1 MGFLKKG
8 ETFDYYVLQNTKRS
22 LSDGKVTNSFK
33 ISRDTESCLI
43 KAQKLSTII
52 PQITIKVADPAK
64 EDEQFMNNTNAKIKT
79 SRLRD
84 LQFNSTKILDFIN
97 LTSDFFQNFH
107 VGYVSFLAAVIT
119 TAICQFNR

>member
-1 MGFLKKG
+1 
-8 ETFDYYVLQNTKRS
+8 
-22 LSDGKVTNSFK
+22 
-33 ISRDTESCLI
+33 LI

-84 LQFNSTKILDFIN
+84 LNSQIQPVSISN
-97 LTSDFFQNFH
+97 PSDFKR
-107 VGYVSFLAAVIT
+107 T
-119 TAICQFNR
+119 KDC